1 MALFAVIISFL
12 LLAGWFALYLVR
24 RDRGEREPVGAL
36 WTAFGLGAVGLVA
49 AGALEYLLLPDI
61 FNKQASLSTILVVSV
76 AIGVIEELC
85 KCLPLIF
92 YLRKKRYF
100 NEHTDGVIYFALAG
114 LGFGLPEN
122 ILYTL
127 EFGAGTGV
135 VRMVMTPLFHA
146 ATTALVGYALI
157 RGKLGGGTGKRLA
170 SMLAAVIG
178 LHAAYDFGLFS
189 GIPLLTLVSVMI
201 TLSLGAGLFLLY
213 IRARSLDQARGLSAV
228 GTNTYCRSC
237 GKHNPE
243 HKLYCSHCGKRA

>member
-1 MALFAVIISFL
+1 MALFAVIITFL

-24 RDRGEREPVGAL
+24 RDRGEREPAGAL
-36 WTAFGLGAVGLVA
+36 WTAFGLGALGLVV
-49 AGALEYLLLPDI
+49 AGGLEYLVVPDV
-61 FNKQASLSTILVVSV
+61 FNQDLGLGTILWASI

-92 YLRKKRYF
+92 FLRNKRYF

-135 VRMVMTPLFHA
+135 VRMIMTPLFHA

-157 RGKLGGGTGKRLA
+157 RGKLGGDTGKRLTG
-170 SMLAAVIG
+170 MLVSVIG

-189 GIPLLTLVSVMI
+189 AIPLLTLLSIMI
-201 TLSLGAGLFLLY
+201 TLALGAGLFLLY
-213 IRARSLDQARGLSAV
+213 IRARSIDQARGLSVV
-228 GTNTYCRSC
+228 GINTYCRSC
-237 GKHNPE
+237 GQHNPQ